1 MSASL
6 VGSEMCI
13 RDRPLTHT
21 EFAERR
27 NAWGRV
33 QRWGPEYG
41 NAGLVRE
48 CCLLYTSDAADDM

>member
-13 RDRPLTHT
+13 RDRALLEQTQACPDMFGVELVS
-21 EFAERR
+21 
-27 NAWGRV
+27 AWQSCKDVGA
-33 QRWGPEYG
+33 P
-41 NAGLVRE
+41 RE